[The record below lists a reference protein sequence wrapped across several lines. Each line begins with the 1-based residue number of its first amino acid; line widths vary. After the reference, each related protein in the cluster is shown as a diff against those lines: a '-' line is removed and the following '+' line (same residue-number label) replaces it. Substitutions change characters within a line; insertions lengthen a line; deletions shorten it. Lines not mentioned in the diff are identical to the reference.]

1 MTEMRVTGG
10 GDASGILRLSVPPV
24 GGKALPSAGLCAQ
37 APRGRL
43 TIVVQCQYRRG
54 AWAGEGLSPS
64 PGHTDGGTAPCPRR
78 LPEKSPPGFCTSDRR
93 ERKRADAI
101 CIAQQCRLCGGG
113 TPPQSSGAFLV
124 FSGQNGLQSGHYGVA
139 VQFRQVLPGCRGGPS
154 GGPSGRAER
163 IREGSLSD
171 VDVRRRGLLSSAE
184 AGAASPAST
193 PQ

>member
-37 APRGRL
+37 APRRRL
-43 TIVVQCQYRRG
+43 TIVVQCQYRRD

-101 CIAQQCRLCGGG
+101 CIAPNAGFGGGHRSISGARRTCCGGYASRARIPK
-113 TPPQSSGAFLV
+113 TEARR
-124 FSGQNGLQSGHYGVA
+124 YGGV
-139 VQFRQVLPGCRGGPS
+139 
-154 GGPSGRAER
+154 RAT
-163 IREGSLSD
+163 
-171 VDVRRRGLLSSAE
+171 SA
-184 AGAASPAST
+184 
-193 PQ
+193 